1 MKVYLILN
9 NDNNNIIQ
17 VDSVEYIPKSNVNIR
32 PLGDTQSLLS
42 LTFNLKNYLEF
53 REQYDGNKEISF
65 ENLVPS
71 GIWKKDLSVV
81 VIMEDDKLIFINYYG
96 SFLSEITTS
105 IESEFVDV
113 EIRADYHEVNSDYDK
128 NLLSLFKA
136 FEREQKLNELGI

>member
-9 NDNNNIIQ
+9 NENENNIIP
-17 VDSVEYIPKSNVNIR
+17 VESVENIPFTKTSIK

-42 LTFNLKNYLEF
+42 ITFKLKHYLSF
-53 REQYDGNKEISF
+53 IEQYGEVDFQNFLAISKK
-65 ENLVPS
+65 NLS
-71 GIWKKDLSVV
+71 LV
-81 VIMEDDKLIFINYYG
+81 VIMEDEKLIFINYYG

-113 EIRADYHEVNSDYDK
+113 EIRADYHEVNNDDDK